1 MERTGQK
8 PTHLVRKYAWLGLL
22 LVVVG
27 AIAVDAHILFG
38 SGKSNTS
45 SAGSL
50 QPFAVAAAPVPTNR
64 VTGTGSATV
73 QLRGDLATVTLRTSG
88 LLGGSPHLMHIHAK
102 GLGTCPPASAARIHN
117 GHRAISTADGLR
129 YYGRP
134 LSSLTLWGST
144 SGNVPTNI
152 NMNVYPASG
161 NIRYA
166 RTLTVT
172 PELASLIRRGDAVI
186 VVHGIDYN
194 GNHKY
199 DYSSLGTS
207 DLDKSL
213 PGEATAPA
221 LCGPLVPSPRRTA
234 SIGENQ
240 RNSPTTSY
248 VASLTSDIAARVR
261 QRPALVSLFCHVA

>member
-152 NMNVYPASG
+152 NMNVYPSG
-161 NIRYA
+161 F
-166 RTLTVT
+166 
-172 PELASLIRRGDAVI
+172 
-186 VVHGIDYN
+186 
-194 GNHKY
+194 
-199 DYSSLGTS
+199 
-207 DLDKSL
+207 
-213 PGEATAPA
+213 A
-221 LCGPLVPSPRRTA
+221 LSALRTA
-234 SIGENQ
+234 AE
-240 RNSPTTSY
+240 P
-248 VASLTSDIAARVR
+248 
-261 QRPALVSLFCHVA
+261 